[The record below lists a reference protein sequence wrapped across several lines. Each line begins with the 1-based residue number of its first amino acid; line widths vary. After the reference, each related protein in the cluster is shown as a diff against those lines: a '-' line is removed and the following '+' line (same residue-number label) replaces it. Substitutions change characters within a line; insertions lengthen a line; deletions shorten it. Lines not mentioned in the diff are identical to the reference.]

1 MLIATKVEIS
11 VVTLSNSLL
20 NHLHTYYLLL
30 RIHVRI
36 RMCTRV
42 TVYARTRVGEKQQ
55 VSAAKYSENIEQ
67 CFVVTRIMITFT
79 EENIK
84 QP

>member
-1 MLIATKVEIS
+1 
-11 VVTLSNSLL
+11 
-20 NHLHTYYLLL
+20 
-30 RIHVRI
+30 
-36 RMCTRV
+36 MCTRV
-42 TVYARTRVGEKQQ
+42 TVYARTRVSEKQQ
-55 VSAAKYSENIEQ
+55 IATARYGENIEQ

>member
-1 MLIATKVEIS
+1 M
-11 VVTLSNSLL
+11 
-20 NHLHTYYLLL
+20 
-30 RIHVRI
+30 R
-36 RMCTRV
+36 TRV
-42 TVYARTRVGEKQQ
+42 TVYARTRVSEKQQ
-55 VSAAKYSENIEQ
+55 ISTAKYSENIEQ

>member
-1 MLIATKVEIS
+1 
-11 VVTLSNSLL
+11 
-20 NHLHTYYLLL
+20 
-30 RIHVRI
+30 
-36 RMCTRV
+36 MCTRV
-42 TVYARTRVGEKQQ
+42 IAYARTRVREKQQ
-55 VSAAKYSENIEQ
+55 ISTAKYNENIEQ